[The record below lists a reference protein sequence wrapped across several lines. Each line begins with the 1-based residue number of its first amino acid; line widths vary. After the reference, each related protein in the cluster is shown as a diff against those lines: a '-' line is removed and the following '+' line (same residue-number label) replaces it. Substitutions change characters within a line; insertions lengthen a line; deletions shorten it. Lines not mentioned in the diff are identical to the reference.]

1 MLKIYYSVKQAIL
14 LIFLF
19 VISQVLYKY
28 FTQYVYLLKWTAD
41 RYYIL
46 FLIILGLNYFEK
58 FQISKKLMTGH
69 VFGLVIGEIGGNMV
83 YLSNIKK
90 ITQSMSPEEVYSLS
104 KNPAVLIYF
113 CILILFLIYG
123 INKQKRVG
131 YRPTPRF

>member
-1 MLKIYYSVKQAIL
+1 MEKIYYSLKQGLL

-19 VISQVLYKY
+19 IISQVLYKY
-28 FTQYVYLLKWTAD
+28 FTQVIYLLKWTAD

-69 VFGLVIGEIGGNMV
+69 VFGLVIGEIGGMII
-83 YLSNIKK
+83 YFSNIKK
-90 ITQSMSPEEVYSLS
+90 ITPSMSPEEVYILS

-123 INKQKRVG
+123 IYKQKRVG

>member
-28 FTQYVYLLKWTAD
+28 FTKYVYLLKWTAD

-83 YLSNIKK
+83 YFSNIKK
-90 ITQSMSPEEVYSLS
+90 IIPSMSPEEVYSLS

>member
-83 YLSNIKK
+83 YFSNIKK
-90 ITQSMSPEEVYSLS
+90 ITPSMSPEEVYSLS

>member
-19 VISQVLYKY
+19 IISQVLYKY

-83 YLSNIKK
+83 YFSNIKK
-90 ITQSMSPEEVYSLS
+90 ITPSMSPEEVYSLS

>member
-1 MLKIYYSVKQAIL
+1 MEKIYYSVKQIL
-14 LIFLF
+14 LLILLF
-19 VISQVLYKY
+19 IISQVLYKY
-28 FTQYVYLLKWTAD
+28 FTQVIYLLKWTAD

-69 VFGLVIGEIGGNMV
+69 VFGLVIGEIGGMII
-83 YLSNIKK
+83 YFSNIKK
-90 ITQSMSPEEVYSLS
+90 ITPSMSPEEVYILS

-123 INKQKRVG
+123 IYKQKRVG

>member
-1 MLKIYYSVKQAIL
+1 MEKIYYSVKQIL
-14 LIFLF
+14 LLILLF
-19 VISQVLYKY
+19 IISQVLYKY
-28 FTQYVYLLKWTAD
+28 FTQVIYLLKWTAD

-69 VFGLVIGEIGGNMV
+69 VFGLVIGEIGGMII
-83 YLSNIKK
+83 YFSNIKK
-90 ITQSMSPEEVYSLS
+90 ITPSMSSEEVYILS

-123 INKQKRVG
+123 IYKQKRVG
-131 YRPTPRF
+131 YRPIPRF

>member
-90 ITQSMSPEEVYSLS
+90 ITPSMSPEEVYSLS

>member
-1 MLKIYYSVKQAIL
+1 MLKIYYSVKQAVL

-83 YLSNIKK
+83 YFSNIKK

>member
-83 YLSNIKK
+83 YFSNIKK
-90 ITQSMSPEEVYSLS
+90 ITPSMSPEEVYRLS

-131 YRPTPRF
+131 YRPIPRF

>member
-19 VISQVLYKY
+19 IISQVLYKY
-28 FTQYVYLLKWTAD
+28 FTKYVYLLKWTAD

-69 VFGLVIGEIGGNMV
+69 VFSLVIGEIGGNMV
-83 YLSNIKK
+83 YFSNIKK
-90 ITQSMSPEEVYSLS
+90 ITPSMSPEEVYSLS